1 MAVIDQFKIPGRVAL
16 VTGSSRGIGRAIALG
31 LAEQGAHV
39 AVHCATTHEI
49 VGEAGPVAEAARQLG
64 VQACTYQADFREPG
78 APRALFEQVMGQFG
92 ALDILVLNAS
102 VEVRRPWAQI
112 TREEFELQMT
122 VNVAASLELMQLAL
136 PGMIA
141 RRWGRVLTLGSVQQT
156 RPNVAMVVY
165 AATKCAQWSVAANL
179 AGQVA
184 AHGVTI
190 NNLAPG
196 SILTDRNAG
205 VLADPAYRARAV
217 SRIPAGRIGETD
229 DCVGAALLLCSDA
242 GRYIT
247 GVDLFVDG
255 GLHLAHLG

>member
-1 MAVIDQFKIPGRVAL
+1 MAVIDQFKVTGRVAL

-31 LAEQGAHV
+31 LAEQGADV
-39 AVHCATTHEI
+39 AVHCATRTE
-49 VGEAGPVAEAARQLG
+49 EAARVAEAARQHG
-64 VQACTYQADFREPG
+64 VRAVPFQADLSESG
-78 APRALFEQVMGQFG
+78 APRAMFDQVVQRFG
-92 ALDILVLNAS
+92 GVDILVLNAS
-102 VEVRRPWAQI
+102 VELRRPWEKI

-136 PGMIA
+136 PGMVA
-141 RRWGRVLTLGSVQQT
+141 RRWGRILTLGSVQQT
-156 RPNVAMVVY
+156 RPNVAMVAY
-165 AATKCAQWSVAANL
+165 AATKCAQLSMAL
-179 AGQVA
+179 SIAGQVA
-184 AHGVTI
+184 AHGVMI

-217 SRIPAGRIGETD
+217 SRIPAGRIGETA
-229 DCVGAALLLCSDA
+229 DCIGAALLLCSDA